1 MNDVLD
7 TGDNHIDDHVDE
19 EIKTCFDIDAP
30 KSFFTFAGAGS
41 GKTRSLVNTL
51 KYIDDKYREYF
62 INHSRRVAVMTY
74 TNAASDE
81 ISRRVEY
88 NPIFSISTIHSFLW
102 GLIKN
107 HQSDI
112 QDWVINDT
120 KEAIADLEEK
130 ERRGRAGAASEN
142 RKKQILSKQSRLEK
156 MKKPIRFTYNPN
168 GENIGFDSLNHT
180 EVIKIGTHF
189 IQNNKN
195 MQKILINKFPIMLID
210 ESQDTK
216 KELIDALLFVAES
229 NESFVVGMF
238 GDMMQR
244 IYSDGKE
251 DLAQIIPEDWIKPE
265 KVMNHRS
272 RKRIVDLANAIRKD
286 VDGMSQKYRSDK
298 LGGFVHLFITD
309 NTADKQKFELNVSQT
324 MAKITGDKKW
334 LIPSETKSLIL
345 EHHMA
350 ASRFGFLEFF
360 TPLYKEEKLKIG
372 SLDGSLPEVTF
383 FTNIILPLREAY
395 LSGDN
400 FEISRIVK
408 KYSPL
413 LSKKAFLKNK
423 SNQLDRIRMVNESV
437 NRIFEL
443 WCSDKEP
450 TCLEILACIDNE
462 KLFEI
467 PERLQGLHLIE
478 VDDVESTEDSVLVAL
493 HSSMSVPFSQIKLYD
508 SYVSGESPFDT
519 HQGVKGLEFPRVA
532 VILDD
537 EEAKGFLFS
546 YEKVFE
552 AVEMTATDKR
562 NEIDGK
568 DNSISR
574 TKRLFYVTC
583 TRAEDSLA
591 LIAYTK
597 DPQAVKQYAMSN
609 SWLSEDEITVFD

>member
-7 TGDNHIDDHVDE
+7 TGDDHIDDHVDE
-19 EIKTCFDIDAP
+19 EIKSCFDINAP

-51 KYIDDKYREYF
+51 KYIDDKYRDYF

-107 HQSDI
+107 HQLDI
-112 QDWVINDT
+112 QNWVINDT
-120 KEAIADLEEK
+120 EKGIADLEEK
-130 ERRGRAGAASEN
+130 ERKGRDGAASEN
-142 RKKQILSKQSRLEK
+142 RKKQILSKKSRLEK
-156 MKKPIRFTYNPN
+156 MKKTIRFSYNPN
-168 GENIGFDSLNHT
+168 GENIGFDSLNHA
-180 EVIKIGTHF
+180 EVIKIGTHL
-189 IQNNKN
+189 IHNNKT

-216 KELIDALLFVAES
+216 KELIDALLFVNES
-229 NESFVVGMF
+229 NDSFVVGMF

-251 DLAQIIPEDWIKPE
+251 DLARIIPKDWVKPE

-272 RKRIVDLANAIRKD
+272 QKRIVDLANAIRKD

-298 LGGFVHLFITD
+298 LGGFVHLFITE
-309 NTADKQKFELNVSQT
+309 NTADKQEFESNVSQT
-324 MAKITGDKKW
+324 MARITRDKKW

-350 ASRFGFLEFF
+350 ASRFGFVEFF
-360 TPLYKEEKLKIG
+360 SPLYKEGKLKIG

-383 FTNIILPLREAY
+383 FTNVILPLREAY
-395 LSGDN
+395 LSEDK

-413 LSKKAFLKNK
+413 LSKKAFLKSK
-423 SNQLDRIRMVNESV
+423 PNQLDQIRMVNESV

-443 WCSDKEP
+443 WSSDKEP
-450 TCLEILACIDNE
+450 TCLEILAVIDNE

-467 PERLQGLHLIE
+467 PERLQGLHLIA
-478 VDDVESTEDSVLVAL
+478 VDDLEPIEDSVLVAL
-493 HSSMSVPFSQIKLYD
+493 HSSMSAPFSQVKLYD

-537 EEAKGFLFS
+537 DEAKGFLFS

-552 AVEMTATDKR
+552 AIEMTASDKR
-562 NEIDGK
+562 NEINGK

-583 TRAEDSLA
+583 TRAEESLA
-591 LIAYTK
+591 LIAYTR

-609 SWLSEDEITVFD
+609 SWFSEDEITVAD